1 MRGGGWLLALAVVAT
16 PAWGAEPA
24 PIASPIASGGA
35 LVDGAKGIRVERRI
49 WDEHGHRQVSVASAG
64 VTSDWL
70 RRLAATALRDE
81 HRLPDTQC
89 YVTCNRCP
97 DQLLV
102 DVSFRTGGN
111 DGFLSLR
118 PREGLAL
125 VRSRRTAVWSFA
137 DSMAAVIALIRE
149 ALPNDEALRA
159 WAGPASAQPQAGPDS
174 AAYRF
179 DDLLVTALP
188 EAVKRK
194 APSYP
199 DAARNAGITGLV
211 MVEALV
217 APDGVVAQ
225 VRITESVPGLD
236 DAALEAVRGWRF
248 KPGRCGDRPVPVR
261 LVVPVRFSIH

>member
-1 MRGGGWLLALAVVAT
+1 MRGRGWLLALVVVAT
-16 PAWGAEPA
+16 PASGAEPA
-24 PIASPIASGGA
+24 KIASGEA
-35 LVDGAKGIRVERRI
+35 LIDGAKGIRVVRSL
-49 WDEHGHRQVSVASAG
+49 WDEHGHRQVSVASEG
-64 VTSDWL
+64 VTPDWL
-70 RRLAATALRDE
+70 RRLAAAALRDE

-89 YVTCNRCP
+89 YATCNPCA

-102 DVSFRTGGN
+102 DVSFRTGG
-111 DGFLSLR
+111 DDWFLSLR

-137 DSMAAVIALIRE
+137 DSIAAVVALIRE

-159 WAGPASAQPQAGPDS
+159 WTGSSSAQPQASPDS

-179 DDLLVTALP
+179 DDLLVTSLP
-188 EAVKRK
+188 EAIHRK

-199 DAARNAGITGLV
+199 DAAREARITGLV

-217 APDGVVAQ
+217 VPDGSVSQ
-225 VRITESVPGLD
+225 VRISESVPGLD
-236 DAALEAVRGWRF
+236 EAALDALRGWRF
-248 KPGRCGDRPVPVR
+248 KPARCGDRPIPVR